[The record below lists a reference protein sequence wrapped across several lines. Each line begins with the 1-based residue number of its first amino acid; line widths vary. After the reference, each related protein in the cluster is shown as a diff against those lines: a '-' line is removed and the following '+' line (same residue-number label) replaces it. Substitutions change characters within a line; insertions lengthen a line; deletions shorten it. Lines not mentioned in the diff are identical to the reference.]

1 MGTDYFHKF
10 KKHINEKHTGNFN
23 HGLKHGVE
31 QGVEQGRKDLQEE
44 IDKERGDIQNYKNST
59 TKRRAEF
66 EALNL
71 EKVNYV
77 KSLLLVVYGLLV
89 LWFIYVMYKNT
100 DLKRQQKGL
109 LVGVMVAFPFIAPVL
124 LIYLYEMFAY
134 IVALMTG
141 EIYKKAE
148 LQ

>member
-1 MGTDYFHKF
+1 MDFSLTQIIKKLEDEDEDLESDLTDIVK
-10 KKHINEKHTGNFN
+10 
-23 HGLKHGVE
+23 
-31 QGVEQGRKDLQEE
+31 
-44 IDKERGDIQNYKNST
+44 YKNST

-71 EKVNYV
+71 EKINYV
-77 KSLLLVVYGLLV
+77 KSLLLIVYGLLV

-109 LVGVMVAFPFIAPVL
+109 LVGGLVSFPFIAPVV
-124 LIYLYEMFAY
+124 LIYLYEMIAY

>member
-1 MGTDYFHKF
+1 MESNVESTDADQI
-10 KKHINEKHTGNFN
+10 KK
-23 HGLKHGVE
+23 
-31 QGVEQGRKDLQEE
+31 
-44 IDKERGDIQNYKNST
+44 YKNST
-59 TKRRAEF
+59 TNRRADF

-77 KSLLLVVYGLLV
+77 KSLLLIVYGLLV

-109 LVGVMVAFPFIAPVL
+109 LVGGLVAFPFITPVL
-124 LIYLYEMFAY
+124 LIYIYEMIAY

>member
-1 MGTDYFHKF
+1 MGTDDYHRLS
-10 KKHINEKHTGNFN
+10 KHTWNFG
-23 HGLKHGVE
+23 HGREHGIE
-31 QGVEQGRKDLQEE
+31 QGIKQGIKQKEQE
-44 IDKERGDIQNYKNST
+44 IEDQNNQIKKYKNST
-59 TKRRAEF
+59 TNRRAEF

-77 KSLLLVVYGLLV
+77 KSLLLIVYGLLV

-100 DLKRQQKGL
+100 DLKRQRKGL
-109 LVGVMVAFPFIAPVL
+109 LVGGMVAFPFIAPVL
-124 LIYLYEMFAY
+124 LIYIYEMIAY

>member
-1 MGTDYFHKF
+1 MG
-10 KKHINEKHTGNFN
+10 TGNF
-23 HGLKHGVE
+23 HGLANHWGIFNYGKTKGVK
-31 QGVEQGRKDLQEE
+31 QGVKQGRNDLQEE
-44 IDKERGDIQNYKNST
+44 IDKKTEETEEYKNST

-77 KSLLLVVYGLLV
+77 KSLLLIVYGLLV

-109 LVGVMVAFPFIAPVL
+109 LVGGLVAFPFIGPVL
-124 LIYLYEMFAY
+124 LIYIYEMIAY

-141 EIYKKAE
+141 EIYKKSE

>member
-1 MGTDYFHKF
+1 MGTDDIHRLS
-10 KKHINEKHTGNFN
+10 KHTWNFG
-23 HGLKHGVE
+23 HGKEHGIE
-31 QGVEQGRKDLQEE
+31 QGIKQGIKQGIEQKEQEIE
-44 IDKERGDIQNYKNST
+44 DQNNQIKKYKNST
-59 TKRRAEF
+59 TNRRAEF

-77 KSLLLVVYGLLV
+77 KSLLLIVYGLLV

-109 LVGVMVAFPFIAPVL
+109 LVGGLVVFPFIAPVV
-124 LIYLYEMFAY
+124 LIYLYEMIAY

>member
-1 MGTDYFHKF
+1 MGTGYLHRRV
-10 KKHINEKHTGNFN
+10 KHTWNFN
-23 HGLKHGVE
+23 HGKQHGVE
-31 QGVEQGRKDLQEE
+31 QGVEQGRNDLQEE
-44 IDKERGDIQNYKNST
+44 IDEETEEIQKYKNST

-89 LWFIYVMYKNT
+89 LWFIYVMFKNT
-100 DLKRQQKGL
+100 DLKRPQKGL

>member
-1 MGTDYFHKF
+1 MGTGKFHKS
-10 KKHINEKHTGNFN
+10 IRHTWNY
-23 HGLKHGVE
+23 KHGE
-31 QGVEQGRKDLQEE
+31 QHGIKEGRELQQQYIDDVNNE
-44 IDKERGDIQNYKNST
+44 IKEYKNST

-71 EKVNYV
+71 EKINYV
-77 KSLLLVVYGLLV
+77 KSLLLIVYGLLV

-109 LVGVMVAFPFIAPVL
+109 LVGGMVAFPFIAPVL
-124 LIYLYEMFAY
+124 LIYIYEMIAY

>member
-1 MGTDYFHKF
+1 METDYL
-10 KKHINEKHTGNFN
+10 
-23 HGLKHGVE
+23 HGLIYHTLNFDHGEQHGVE
-31 QGVEQGRKDLQEE
+31 QGRNDLQAE
-44 IDKERGDIQNYKNST
+44 IDKETEEIQNYKNST
-59 TKRRAEF
+59 TERRAEF

-77 KSLLLVVYGLLV
+77 KSLLLIVYGLLV
-89 LWFIYVMYKNT
+89 LWFIYVMFKNT

-109 LVGVMVAFPFIAPVL
+109 LVGGLVAFPFIAPVL
-124 LIYLYEMFAY
+124 LIYIYEMFAY

>member
-1 MGTDYFHKF
+1 MGIDNRHKSLH
-10 KKHINEKHTGNFN
+10 HILNFE
-23 HGLKHGVE
+23 HGREHGIE
-31 QGVEQGRKDLQEE
+31 QGIEQGIKQKEQEIE
-44 IDKERGDIQNYKNST
+44 DQNNQIKKYKNST
-59 TKRRAEF
+59 TNRRAEF

-77 KSLLLVVYGLLV
+77 KSLLLIVYGLLV

-109 LVGVMVAFPFIAPVL
+109 LVGGLVVFPFIAPVV
-124 LIYLYEMFAY
+124 LIYLYEMIAY

>member
-1 MGTDYFHKF
+1 MGIDNRHKSLYHILNF
-10 KKHINEKHTGNFN
+10 EHGREHGIKQGIKQKEQEIEDQNNQIKK
-23 HGLKHGVE
+23 
-31 QGVEQGRKDLQEE
+31 
-44 IDKERGDIQNYKNST
+44 YKNST
-59 TKRRAEF
+59 TNRRAEF

-77 KSLLLVVYGLLV
+77 KSLLLIVYGLLV

-109 LVGVMVAFPFIAPVL
+109 LVGGLVVFPFIAPVV
-124 LIYLYEMFAY
+124 LIYLYEMIAY

>member
-1 MGTDYFHKF
+1 MGTDNKHRSI
-10 KKHINEKHTGNFN
+10 KHIWNYR
-23 HGLKHGVE
+23 HGKEHGIE
-31 QGVEQGRKDLQEE
+31 QKEQE
-44 IDKERGDIQNYKNST
+44 IEDQNNQIKKYKNST
-59 TKRRAEF
+59 TNRRAEF

-77 KSLLLVVYGLLV
+77 KSLLLIVYGLLV

-109 LVGVMVAFPFIAPVL
+109 LVGGLVSFPFIAPVV
-124 LIYLYEMFAY
+124 LIYLYEMIAY

>member
-1 MGTDYFHKF
+1 MGTDYLHRV
-10 KKHINEKHTGNFN
+10 INHTLNFN
-23 HGLKHGVE
+23 HGKYHGVRQGVE
-31 QGVEQGRKDLQEE
+31 QGVRQGRNELQEE
-44 IDKERGDIQNYKNST
+44 IDKEREEKKHYKNST

-89 LWFIYVMYKNT
+89 LWFIYVMFKNT

-109 LVGVMVAFPFIAPVL
+109 LVGGLVAFPFIAPVL

>member
-1 MGTDYFHKF
+1 MGTDDYHRLS
-10 KKHINEKHTGNFN
+10 KHTWNFG
-23 HGLKHGVE
+23 HGREHGIKQGIKQKE
-31 QGVEQGRKDLQEE
+31 QE
-44 IDKERGDIQNYKNST
+44 IEDQNNQIKKYKNST
-59 TKRRAEF
+59 TNRRAEF

-77 KSLLLVVYGLLV
+77 KSLLLIVYGLLV

-109 LVGVMVAFPFIAPVL
+109 LVGGLVVFPFIAPVV
-124 LIYLYEMFAY
+124 LIYLYEMIAY

>member
-1 MGTDYFHKF
+1 MGHFWTSCPDWNKGYKYG
-10 KKHINEKHTGNFN
+10 KKKGRELQQQDIDDVNNE
-23 HGLKHGVE
+23 
-31 QGVEQGRKDLQEE
+31 
-44 IDKERGDIQNYKNST
+44 IKEYKNST

-71 EKVNYV
+71 EKINYI
-77 KSLLLVVYGLLV
+77 KSLLLIVYGLLV

-109 LVGVMVAFPFIAPVL
+109 LVGGMVAFPFIAPVL
-124 LIYLYEMFAY
+124 LIYIYEMIAY

>member
-1 MGTDYFHKF
+1 MDFSLTQIIKKLEDKDEDLESDLTDIVK
-10 KKHINEKHTGNFN
+10 
-23 HGLKHGVE
+23 
-31 QGVEQGRKDLQEE
+31 
-44 IDKERGDIQNYKNST
+44 YKNST

-71 EKVNYV
+71 EKINYV
-77 KSLLLVVYGLLV
+77 KSLLLIVYGLLV

-100 DLKRQQKGL
+100 DLKRQRKGL
-109 LVGVMVAFPFIAPVL
+109 LVGGMVAFPFIAPVL
-124 LIYLYEMFAY
+124 LIYIYEMIAY

>member
-1 MGTDYFHKF
+1 MTQDKQE
-10 KKHINEKHTGNFN
+10 IEDQNNE
-23 HGLKHGVE
+23 
-31 QGVEQGRKDLQEE
+31 
-44 IDKERGDIQNYKNST
+44 IKEYKNST
-59 TKRRAEF
+59 TNRRAEF

-77 KSLLLVVYGLLV
+77 KSLLLIVYGLLV

-109 LVGVMVAFPFIAPVL
+109 LVGGLVVFPFIAPVV
-124 LIYLYEMFAY
+124 LIYLYEMIAY

>member
-1 MGTDYFHKF
+1 MDFSLSQIIKILEDEDEDLESDLTDIVK
-10 KKHINEKHTGNFN
+10 
-23 HGLKHGVE
+23 
-31 QGVEQGRKDLQEE
+31 
-44 IDKERGDIQNYKNST
+44 YKNST

-71 EKVNYV
+71 EKINYV
-77 KSLLLVVYGLLV
+77 KSLLLIVYGLLV

-109 LVGVMVAFPFIAPVL
+109 LVGGLVSFPFIAPVV
-124 LIYLYEMFAY
+124 LIYLYEMIAY

>member
-1 MGTDYFHKF
+1 MDFLLTQ
-10 KKHINEKHTGNFN
+10 HINKIVDISGNIECDNNCANSEMDSYIN
-23 HGLKHGVE
+23 HLN
-31 QGVEQGRKDLQEE
+31 E
-44 IDKERGDIQNYKNST
+44 IKKYKNST

-77 KSLLLVVYGLLV
+77 KSLLLIVYGLLV

-109 LVGVMVAFPFIAPVL
+109 LVGGLVVFPFIAPVV
-124 LIYLYEMFAY
+124 LIYLYEMIAY
-134 IVALMTG
+134 ILALMTG

>member
-1 MGTDYFHKF
+1 MGIDNRHKSLH
-10 KKHINEKHTGNFN
+10 HILNFG
-23 HGLKHGVE
+23 HGKEHGIE
-31 QGVEQGRKDLQEE
+31 QGIKQGIEQKEQEIE
-44 IDKERGDIQNYKNST
+44 DQNNQIKKYKNST

-71 EKVNYV
+71 EKINYV
-77 KSLLLVVYGLLV
+77 KSLLLIVYGLLV

-109 LVGVMVAFPFIAPVL
+109 LVGGLVAFPFIAPVV
-124 LIYLYEMFAY
+124 LIYLYEMIAY

>member
-1 MGTDYFHKF
+1 MDFSLSQIIK
-10 KKHINEKHTGNFN
+10 ILEDEDEDLECD
-23 HGLKHGVE
+23 LK
-31 QGVEQGRKDLQEE
+31 
-44 IDKERGDIQNYKNST
+44 DIVKYKNST

-71 EKVNYV
+71 EKINYV
-77 KSLLLVVYGLLV
+77 KSLLLIVYGLLV

-109 LVGVMVAFPFIAPVL
+109 LVGGMVAFPFIAPVL
-124 LIYLYEMFAY
+124 LIYIYEMIAY

>member
-1 MGTDYFHKF
+1 METDYLQDYLHKVT
-10 KKHINEKHTGNFN
+10 KHTWNFN
-23 HGLKHGVE
+23 HGVEHGVK
-31 QGVEQGRKDLQEE
+31 QGRDELQAE
-44 IDKERGDIQNYKNST
+44 IDKETEEIQNYKNFT

-109 LVGVMVAFPFIAPVL
+109 LVGGLVAFPFIAPVL

>member
-1 MGTDYFHKF
+1 MGTGYLHRRV
-10 KKHINEKHTGNFN
+10 KHTWNFN
-23 HGLKHGVE
+23 HGKQHGVE
-31 QGVEQGRKDLQEE
+31 QGVEQGRNDLQEE
-44 IDKERGDIQNYKNST
+44 IDEETEEIQKYKNST